1 MSNIRHIS
9 LISHVKNM
17 LLPIIFVS
25 IIAMMVI
32 PIPPILLDIFF
43 TFNILIGLVVAMV
56 SLNTNR
62 PLDFS
67 SFPTVILLSTV
78 LRLALN
84 VASTRVILVNG
95 HNGANAAGDIIKT
108 FGEFI
113 IGGNYAVGILVFAI
127 LIIINL
133 IVITKG
139 AGRVSEVS
147 ARFTLDAMPGKQ
159 MAIDADMSAGLITNE
174 VAKQRRED
182 IARESDF
189 YGSMDGASKFVK
201 GDAVA
206 GIIILLINIVGG
218 LVIGTLSHGLPLA
231 EAADFYVRLTV
242 GDGLV
247 AQIPSILLS
256 LATAIIITR
265 VSEKQE
271 LDREMASQISLP
283 KAWIPVT
290 GIMLLMGLIPGIP
303 IIIMWTA
310 AGISGYFAWK
320 FQMKEKISSSE
331 LSNDDSMG
339 SNDDTSNNNEIQ
351 ISDISETGR
360 IRIEIGYALTKML
373 EEGEQSPLVVRITGI
388 RKKLSRKYGIVIPV
402 VRIRDN
408 ISMEPQNYNIAIGS
422 VVVGEDK
429 VFPSHLLAINAGNVK
444 LSLPG
449 IKTIDPSFG
458 LESVWIEQHDK
469 DRAKSAGYTVVDPG
483 TVIATH
489 LSQVLEYYIED
500 LIGQDDVQGL
510 LDNLAESSPNLVS
523 NIVPKLVPLHTITQ
537 ILKNLLAEKV
547 SISDIRRILEA
558 ISLHAT
564 SSKDS
569 RELTEKIRPSLGWLI
584 VQNLGD
590 LRSPLQVTTMD
601 TSLESLLLQGLQQ
614 GGDQLNIEP
623 SLLQKVGSLINDEH
637 KRAVSN
643 SRPLVIV
650 TSPAIRYPLFS
661 ILRSFVNDIVV
672 ISIKEI
678 PDTKKVEIVSTI
690 GK

>member
-1 MSNIRHIS
+1 
-9 LISHVKNM
+9 M